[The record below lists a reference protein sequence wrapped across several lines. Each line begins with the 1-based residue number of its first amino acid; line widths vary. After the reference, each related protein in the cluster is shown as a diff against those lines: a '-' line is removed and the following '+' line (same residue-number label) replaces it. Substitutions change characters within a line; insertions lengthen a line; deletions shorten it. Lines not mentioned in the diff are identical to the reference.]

1 MSDQTQ
7 GTSPAN
13 DGTQP
18 HGIPA
23 SAGKGDVDAAPTE
36 YDPHPVEVDASPE
49 HLEAIVTN
57 EEILALPPEKSGF
70 GAGNVGE
77 VLLDVKN
84 LSKAFG
90 KVQANKDIT
99 FNVRRGEIVALLG
112 ENGAGK
118 STLMNQIF
126 GLITPDTGEVTIKG
140 DKTPVKNPK
149 DAIGRGIGMV
159 HQHFQLVP
167 VMTVAENMAL
177 GHETSKGGFLD
188 LESARAMV
196 RELSEKHGLAV
207 DPDAEIEDL
216 PVGTQQRVEILKA
229 LSRKV
234 DLLILDEPTA
244 VLTPQETDELLGVMK
259 DLANSGTSLV
269 FITHKLREA
278 LAVADRVYV
287 LRRGEVVGQVDDLTH
302 TTTTDL
308 ATMMVGRSVV
318 LNVEKPEAKPGEV
331 VLDVQDLHVKDDRN
345 LMAVNG
351 FSLQVRA
358 GEIVGVAGVEGNG
371 QRELVEALAGMR
383 KVVSGRMSL
392 GDMDLTKANPY
403 QTHHAGLGHIPEDR
417 EKHGLVGAYSIADN
431 LVLNE
436 YDQEPYAKGGV
447 RQFDAVRANAEKQR
461 DEFDIRSSGVEQSA
475 GSLSGGNKQK
485 VVVAREMAFGP
496 KVLMAA
502 QPTRGVDV
510 GSIEFIHKR
519 IVEARDAGAG
529 VLLVSAELD
538 EVLSLADRIAV
549 VHGGQVVKEMPAEGA
564 DRAEIGR
571 LMAGDH

>member
-1 MSDQTQ
+1 MT
-7 GTSPAN
+7 TPTN
-13 DGTQP
+13 DGTEP
-18 HGIPA
+18 RGIPA
-23 SAGKGDVDAAPTE
+23 DAAPME
-36 YDPHPVEVDASPE
+36 YDPSVPEVDTSQE
-49 HLEAIVTN
+49 HLAAIVTN
-57 EEILALPPEKSGF
+57 EEILALPTEVSGF

-84 LSKAFG
+84 LSKSFG
-90 KVQANKDIT
+90 TVKANQDIT
-99 FNVRRGEIVALLG
+99 LHVRRGEIVALLG

-126 GLITPDTGEVTIKG
+126 GLISPDTGEVTIKG
-140 DKTPVKNPK
+140 DKTPIKDPK
-149 DAIGRGIGMV
+149 DAISRGIGMV

-167 VMTVAENMAL
+167 VMTVAENLML
-177 GHETSKGGFLD
+177 GHETTKGGFLD
-188 LESARAMV
+188 LESARVMV
-196 RELSEKHGLAV
+196 RELSEKHGLVV
-207 DPDAEIEDL
+207 DPDAEVEDL

-259 DLANSGTSLV
+259 DLANGGTSIV
-269 FITHKLREA
+269 FITHKLREV
-278 LAVADRVYV
+278 LAVADRIYV
-287 LRRGEVVGQVDDLTH
+287 LRHGAVVGQVDDVAG

-318 LNVEKPEAKPGEV
+318 LNVEKPPATPGEV
-331 VLDVQDLHVKDDRN
+331 VLDVADLHVRDDRN
-345 LMAVNG
+345 LEAVRG
-351 FSLQVRA
+351 FSIQVRA

-383 KVVSGRMSL
+383 KVTSGRMTL
-392 GDMDLTKANPY
+392 GDLDLTKANPY
-403 QTHHAGLGHIPEDR
+403 ATHHAGLGHIPEDR
-417 EKHGLVGAYSIADN
+417 EKHGLVAAYSIADN

-447 RQFDAVRANAEKQR
+447 RQFDAVRANAEALR
-461 DEFDIRSSGVEQSA
+461 DEFDIRSSGVAQSA

-485 VVVAREMAFGP
+485 VVVAREMSFKP

-519 IVEARDAGAG
+519 IVAARDEGAG

-538 EVLSLADRIAV
+538 EILSLSDRIAV
-549 VHGGQVVKEMPAEGA
+549 VHGGKVVKEMPAEGA

>member
-1 MSDQTQ
+1 MSDSQ
-7 GTSPAN
+7 
-13 DGTQP
+13 
-18 HGIPA
+18 HRGIPGEGA
-23 SAGKGDVDAAPTE
+23 TGDAAPME
-36 YDPHPVEVDASPE
+36 YDPTVPAVDTSEE
-49 HLEAIVTN
+49 HLAEIVTN

-84 LSKAFG
+84 LSKSFG

-99 FNVRRGEIVALLG
+99 LHVRRGEIVALLG

-126 GLITPDTGEVTIKG
+126 GLISPDTGEVTIKG
-140 DKTPVKNPK
+140 DKTPIKDPK
-149 DAIGRGIGMV
+149 DAISRGIGMV

-167 VMTVAENMAL
+167 VMTVAENLML
-177 GHETSKGGFLD
+177 GHESVKGGFLD
-188 LESARAMV
+188 LDSARAMV
-196 RELSEKHGLAV
+196 RELSAKHGLVV
-207 DPDAEIEDL
+207 DPDAEVEDL

-259 DLANSGTSLV
+259 DLANGGTSIV
-269 FITHKLREA
+269 FITHKLREV
-278 LAVADRVYV
+278 LAVADRIYV
-287 LRRGEVVGQVDDLTH
+287 LRHGAVVGQVDDVAG

-318 LNVEKPEAKPGEV
+318 LNVEKPPATPGEV
-331 VLDVQDLHVKDDRN
+331 VLDVNDLHVKDDRN
-345 LMAVNG
+345 LEAVRG
-351 FSLQVRA
+351 FTVQVRA
-358 GEIVGVAGVEGNG
+358 GEIVGIAGVEGNG

-383 KVVSGRMSL
+383 KVTSGSMSL

-403 QTHHAGLGHIPEDR
+403 TTHHAGLGHIPEDR

-447 RQFDAVRANAEKQR
+447 RQFDAVRANAEKLR
-461 DEFDIRSSGVEQSA
+461 DEFDIRSSGVGQSA

-485 VVVAREMAFGP
+485 VVVAREMSFGP
-496 KVLMAA
+496 KLLMAA

-519 IVEARDAGAG
+519 IVAARDAGAG

-538 EVLSLADRIAV
+538 EILSLSDRIAV
-549 VHGGQVVKEMPAEGA
+549 VHGGQVVAEMPAEGA
-564 DRAEIGR
+564 DRAQIGR

>member
-1 MSDQTQ
+1 MSE
-7 GTSPAN
+7 S
-13 DGTQP
+13 QP
-18 HGIPA
+18 RGIP
-23 SAGKGDVDAAPTE
+23 GEGTTGDAAPME
-36 YDPHPVEVDASPE
+36 YDPTVPAVDTSEE
-49 HLEAIVTN
+49 HLAEIVTN

-84 LSKAFG
+84 LSRSFG

-99 FNVRRGEIVALLG
+99 LHVRRGEIVALLG

-126 GLITPDTGEVTIKG
+126 GLISPDTGEVTIKG
-140 DKTPVKNPK
+140 DKTPIKDPK
-149 DAIGRGIGMV
+149 DAISRGIGMV

-167 VMTVAENMAL
+167 VMTVAENLML
-177 GHETSKGGFLD
+177 GHESVKGGFLD
-188 LESARAMV
+188 LDSARAMV
-196 RELSEKHGLAV
+196 RELSAKHGLAV
-207 DPDAEIEDL
+207 DPDAEVEDL

-259 DLANSGTSLV
+259 DLANGGTSIV
-269 FITHKLREA
+269 FITHKLREV
-278 LAVADRVYV
+278 LAVADRIYV
-287 LRRGEVVGQVDDLTH
+287 LRHGAVVGQVDDVAGS
-302 TTTTDL
+302 TTTDL

-318 LNVEKPEAKPGEV
+318 LNVEKPPATPGEV
-331 VLDVQDLHVKDDRN
+331 VLDVNDLHVKDDRN
-345 LMAVNG
+345 LEAVRG
-351 FSLQVRA
+351 FTVQVRA
-358 GEIVGVAGVEGNG
+358 GEIVGIAGVEGNG

-383 KVVSGRMSL
+383 KVTSGSMSL

-403 QTHHAGLGHIPEDR
+403 TTHHAGLGHIPEDR

-447 RQFDAVRANAEKQR
+447 RQFDAVRANAEKLR
-461 DEFDIRSSGVEQSA
+461 EEFDIRSSGVGQSA

-485 VVVAREMAFGP
+485 VVVAREMSFGP
-496 KVLMAA
+496 KLLMAA

-519 IVEARDAGAG
+519 IVAARDAGAG

-538 EVLSLADRIAV
+538 EILSLSDRIAV
-549 VHGGQVVKEMPAEGA
+549 VHGGQVVAEMPAEGA
-564 DRAEIGR
+564 DRAQIGR